1 MNEIRIGKVSSVNYT
16 AGTVRVVYPD
26 KSDKSTAELPV
37 FCGFGKEYQM
47 PDVGDLVL
55 VVHLS
60 NDSSMGIAVGK
71 FWNQTMAP
79 PKGGADVY
87 YKEFQKEGASF
98 LEAAAGILRIHAASL
113 VLEDSSGTISVSEL
127 LAMKR
132 KVDSL

>member
-1 MNEIRIGKVSSVNYT
+1 MNEIRVGNVSSINYA

-60 NDSSMGIAVGK
+60 NDSSMGIAMGK
-71 FWNQTMAP
+71 FWNQSMAP
-79 PKGGADVY
+79 KKVGQTY
-87 YKEFQKEGASF
+87 
-98 LEAAAGILRIHAASL
+98 
-113 VLEDSSGTISVSEL
+113 TIKNS
-127 LAMKR
+127 R
-132 KVDSL
+132 KKAQHF

>member
-1 MNEIRIGKVSSVNYT
+1 MNEIRVGNVSSINYA

-26 KSDKSTAELPV
+26 RSDKSTAELPV

-47 PDVGDLVL
+47 PEVGDLVL

-71 FWNQTMAP
+71 FWNRTMT
-79 PKGGADVY
+79 PKKSGADVY
-87 YKEFQKEGASF
+87 YKEFQKEGAAF
-98 LEAAAGILRIHAASL
+98 LEVAAGIMRLHAASL
-113 VLEDSSGTISVSEL
+113 VLEDSSGSISVSEL